1 MCSKARARYAAPRP
15 TRSRGR
21 STCCAPP
28 APARSSSLRHDRGC
42 DPRITSR
49 HSGQLIARPPEVAV
63 PVLGTS
69 VDPSSET
76 YQANRAALLE
86 LIGEHNEQVALA
98 IAGGGERYQAR
109 HRARGKL
116 LARERIELL
125 VDRDSPFLEFS
136 PLAAWGTEFNVG
148 AVIDR

>member
-1 MCSKARARYAAPRP
+1 MP
-15 TRSRGR
+15 
-21 STCCAPP
+21 
-28 APARSSSLRHDRGC
+28 
-42 DPRITSR
+42 I
-49 HSGQLIARPPEVAV
+49 
-63 PVLGTS
+63 LGTS

-76 YQANRAALLE
+76 YQTNRAALLE
-86 LIGEHNEQVALA
+86 LIAEHDEQVALA

-136 PLAAWGTEFNVG
+136 ALAAWGTEFNVG
-148 AVIDR
+148 AVSGTSHVTALAGNCSHANGSSSCSIPIRRSSSSHHSPRTAPSSTSARSSSRASAWCLESSA